1 MSDDQIRHLL
11 RRVTEEL
18 HKTREELRDVR
29 DEQREPIAIVGMGC
43 RLPGGVTSPEDLW
56 DLVAEGRDAVTE
68 FPADRG
74 WDLDALYD
82 PDPDQPHTS
91 YTRHGGFLDDVAGF
105 DAGFFG
111 ISRREALASDPQQRL
126 LLEVAWETLER
137 AGIDPATL
145 KGSRTG
151 VFTGTNGQ
159 DYAKS
164 SGPAPEEVEG
174 YLITG
179 TAASVLSG
187 RIAYTFGFEGPAV
200 TVDTACSSSLVALHL
215 AVRSLRSGESD
226 LALAGGVTLMT
237 SPGTFV
243 EFSRQRGL
251 APDGRCKA
259 FSSSADG
266 TGWAEGAGLL
276 LVERLSDAQ
285 RNNHPILAVVRGTAI
300 NQDGASNGLTAPNGP
315 SQQRVITHALHNAGL
330 TPADIDTVEA
340 HGTGTTLGDPI
351 EAQALLN
358 TYGKNRPTD
367 RPLWLGSLK
376 SNIGHA
382 QAAAGVAG
390 IIKTVQS
397 IRHAHLPQ
405 TLHIDQPTPHVDWTT
420 GNLQLLTHP
429 QPWPDH
435 DHPRRAAVSAFGVS
449 GTNAHVIIEQ
459 APEPTGTVTTTDGP
473 ALQQPAQ
480 ARAAV
485 ARDEE
490 HVAPV
495 NGASAPRRES
505 DATQGVG
512 RGVPVVGWVVSARS
526 PEALRA
532 QAGRLADHLHR
543 HPGLDAADIAHSLA
557 TTRARFDH
565 RAVITGS
572 SKNELL
578 ERTRA
583 LADGRTT
590 PGVVTGI
597 ARPGKTAF
605 VYTGQGS
612 QRAGMGRGLY
622 AAHPAFAAAFDQAI
636 EALDEHLA
644 GHAPVP
650 LREVLLGD
658 ADPALLDQTLYT
670 QPALFALQTA
680 LTHLLSTWGIT
691 PHAVAGHSI
700 GAIAAAHAAGILTL
714 PDAAALVAARA
725 RLMHTAPPGGAMTA
739 INATEAHVAAE
750 IAPYAGKATIAAANT
765 PTSTVISGDHHA
777 VTHLTHHF
785 REQGYKVRA
794 LTVSHA
800 FHSPHMDPILEEFEQ
815 AVAALALTP
824 PTGPV
829 IPFVSDLTGATAT
842 PADLTDPAYW
852 AAHLRNPVR
861 FADVVRRL
869 HEGQEPGEEVR
880 TFLEVG
886 PDGVLSGLIR
896 ETLDGTPDIVAV
908 PVLRR
913 DRPEPH
919 TALTAAAHAH
929 TYGTPV
935 DWTTVNGPA
944 TTVDLP
950 TYAFQH
956 EHLWLTP
963 PPRQT
968 DPAHL
973 GLTTTAHP
981 LLGAAL
987 TLAHADTT
995 VYTGTL
1001 SLTTHPW
1008 LTDHTVFDT
1017 PILPG
1022 TAYLDL
1028 ALHAAD
1034 HTGHTTIDELLLHAP
1049 LALPEN
1055 GGVQVQIIVTGSDRP
1070 TVEIYSRPEGD
1081 TGDWTR
1087 HATAVLTTDDAEPG
1101 FDLTA
1106 WPPADAV
1113 EVDLGTAYDRL
1124 QETGLGYGPAFR
1136 GLRAAWRRGDELFAE
1151 VALPEDEQADV
1162 RDYGIH
1168 PALLDAA
1175 LHGTALHWLDGTP
1188 SGHSNLPFAWSGVRL
1203 HATGATDL
1211 RVRVTLGDAGSLSL
1225 QAADP
1230 TGAPVATIDTLT
1242 ARLVSREQLGTPG
1255 SAPDNSLFQVE
1266 WSPLELQPA
1275 AREAW
1280 AVLGDRDLHDTL
1292 RRTVTASYY
1301 DDLTTLTD
1309 AIDTAEP
1316 APDVIVLP
1324 VHQERAISA
1333 DNSAGEDGRAD
1344 VDNPVAAAH
1353 AVAEHTLATL
1363 QAYLADDRLSGT
1375 RLLVLTHH
1383 AVVTTTE
1390 QPIDLVTAPVWGL
1403 IRSAQTEHPGRI
1415 HLIDHD
1421 HDSPGLLPQAAATAR
1436 HHDEPHTALRHG
1448 TLLTPRLTQ
1457 HRSEDAPEDVQPRA
1471 WDPDGT
1477 VLITGGLTGIGALL
1491 AHHLATTHGI
1501 RHLHLVGRRGHHT
1514 PGADTLIRQLTT
1526 AGAHVTITAADITDP
1541 HAVHHLIT
1549 SIPAEHP
1556 LTAVVHAAGIT
1567 HDTPL
1572 HALTPDH
1579 LHPVLA
1585 PKIDGAT
1592 HLHHHTRHH
1601 NLAAF
1606 VLFSSISGLLGG
1618 AAQANYAAA
1627 NTFHD
1632 ALAHHRHT
1640 QGLPATS
1647 LAWGLW
1653 AHTSTLTAG
1662 LGQNDHKR
1670 LARLGLRPL
1679 ETDHA
1684 LALFDAVVFGPA
1696 AQPPVLVPARLNT
1709 ATDAPPP
1716 LLRRLISP
1724 RRRTVRAVAGQDG
1737 SLAARL
1743 AGLTPEQRSAALL
1756 DLVRTEVATV
1766 LSHPD
1771 PHTIPPDRPLI
1782 ELGLDSLT
1790 AIELRN
1796 RLTTTTTLR
1805 LPATLTFDHPT
1816 PQGIADLLDGL
1827 LGGGGRAEKA
1837 PVQAETTAT
1846 GSLADDPIVIVG
1858 MACRLPGGI
1867 ESPEALWRLV
1877 ERGGDAVSEFPAD
1890 RGWDLERLYDPDP
1903 DHLGTSYTR
1912 HGGFLRDVADFDAA
1926 FFGISPREALATDPQ
1941 QRLLLEVAWEAFERA
1956 GIDPRRLRG
1965 SRTGVFAG
1973 VMYHDYAPRLQEIP
1987 GDLEGYLVNGSA
1999 GSIASGRVAYTFGF
2013 EGPAVTVDTACS
2025 SSLVALHLAA
2035 QSLRTGESDMALAGG
2050 VAVMSS
2056 PATFVEFSR
2065 QRALAVDGR
2074 CKAFSSSADGTGW
2087 GEGVA
2092 LLLLERLSDAR
2103 RNNHP
2108 VLAVVRGSAVNQ
2120 DGASNG
2126 LTAPSGP
2133 SQQRVIRQALANAGL
2148 TTGEVDVVEAHG
2160 TGTKL
2165 GDPIEAQAL
2174 LATYGQDRP
2183 ADRPLWLGSLKSNI
2197 AHTQAAAGGAGVI
2210 KMIMAMRAGVLPKT
2224 LHVEEPSPHVDW
2236 SSGGVRLL
2244 DEARPWPEDG
2254 GPRRAGVSSF
2264 GVSGTNAH
2272 VILEQPPAA
2281 EEPVRTPATPPPAVP
2296 PAVPWVLSGHLP
2308 EALRGQAVSLATY
2321 LDGRADLDPVDV
2333 AHSLVSAR
2341 TLLAE
2346 RAVVVAPDTAG
2357 LASGLAA
2364 LTREG
2369 ALPGHV
2375 VRGTADVAGKVVFVF
2390 PGQGG
2395 QWPGMAAGLLETAP
2409 VFAERLAECE
2419 RALGEFVDWS
2429 LLDVVRGVPGAP
2441 GLDRVDVVQPVLWA
2455 VMVSLAELW
2464 QSHGVRPDAV
2474 VGHSQGEI
2482 AAAVVAGGLSLRD
2495 AARVVA
2501 LRSQAIRTL
2510 SGDGGMASVALPLEE
2525 AAARIAPWDGRL
2537 SVGVV
2542 NGPGSVVVS
2551 GEVSAL
2557 GELLAALDAEGVRNR
2572 RLPVDYASHSA
2583 QVELISDELLK
2594 ALSPITPRAL
2604 TVPMLSTVTGEWAG
2618 EAELDAEYWYANLRR
2633 PVRFEAATRALAA
2646 GGHTAFVEISPH
2658 PVLASSVED
2667 TLDAAAV
2674 APALVTG
2681 TLRRDEGGPERF
2693 LVSLAEAFVR
2703 GVPVDW
2709 AVALRGADPRRVDLP
2724 TYAFQRTRFWLDAS
2738 RTSSAGGA
2746 ADDGA
2751 AGEPAPE
2758 PASRFAGLDPEQRRE
2773 AVLGL
2778 VRTEVA
2784 AVLRHADGEEIP
2796 PARAFRE
2803 LGLDSL
2809 TAVDLRNRLRTATGL
2824 PLPTTL
2830 IFDHPSPAAVTDY
2843 ILSALAEAEAEAEA
2857 DGDGDGDGEPAGD
2870 PLTALRRLEA
2880 SLLAEPG
2887 GRGEVVSRLRALLAR
2902 FDAPLGADDD
2912 PDDEIDLDSA
2922 TDDELFDLLDRG

>member
-68 FPADRG
+68 FPADRD

-137 AGIDPATL
+137 AGIDPTTL
-145 KGSRTG
+145 KGTRTG

-276 LVERLSDAQ
+276 LVERLSDAR
-285 RNNHPILAVVRGTAI
+285 RNGHPVLAVVRGTAI

-351 EAQALLN
+351 EAQALLA
-358 TYGKNRPTD
+358 TYGHNRPAD

-459 APEPTGTVTTTDGP
+459 APEPTGTVTTTDGS
-473 ALQQPAQ
+473 ALPQPAQ
-480 ARAAV
+480 TRAAA

-532 QAGRLADHLHR
+532 QADRLAGHLHR
-543 HPGLDAADIAHSLA
+543 HPGLDAADIAHSLT

-565 RAVITGS
+565 RAVITGTTRQ
-572 SKNELL
+572 ELL
-578 ERTRA
+578 DRTRA

-612 QRAGMGRGLY
+612 QRPGMGRGLH
-622 AAHPAFAAAFDQAI
+622 AAHPAFATAFDEAI

-644 GHAPVP
+644 GHTPVP

-680 LTHLLSTWGIT
+680 LTHLLTTWGIT

-700 GAIAAAHAAGILTL
+700 GAIAAAHAAGIHTL

-739 INATEAHVAAE
+739 INAPEAHVAAE
-750 IAPYAGKATIAAANT
+750 LAPYAGKVTIAAANA
-765 PTSTVISGDHHA
+765 PTSTVISGDHDP
-777 VTHLTHHF
+777 VTHLTEHF
-785 REQGYKVRA
+785 RQQGHKVRS

-800 FHSPHMDPILEEFEQ
+800 FHSPHMDPILDEFEQ
-815 AVAALALTP
+815 AVAALSLTP

-842 PADLTDPAYW
+842 PADLVDPAYW

-869 HEGQEPGEEVR
+869 HEGREPGEEVR
-880 TFLEVG
+880 TFLEIG

-896 ETLDGTPDIVAV
+896 ETLDGEQGVVAV

-919 TALTAAAHAH
+919 TALTAAAHTH
-929 TYGTPV
+929 THGTPV
-935 DWTTVNGPA
+935 DWTTINGPA

-1008 LTDHTVFDT
+1008 LTDHTIFDT

-1034 HTGHTTIDELLLHAP
+1034 HTGHTTIDELVLHAP
-1049 LALPEN
+1049 LALPES

-1087 HATAVLTTDDAEPG
+1087 HATAVLATDDAEPG

-1113 EVDLGTAYDRL
+1113 QVDLGTAYDRL

-1175 LHGTALHWLDGTP
+1175 LHGAALHWLDGTP

-1230 TGAPVATIDTLT
+1230 TGAPVATINTLT
-1242 ARLVSREQLGTPG
+1242 ARLVSSEQLNVSPPTPG
-1255 SAPDNSLFQVE
+1255 NGLFRVE

-1280 AVLGDRDLHDTL
+1280 AVLGDRELHDTL
-1292 RRTVTASYY
+1292 RQTVTASYY
-1301 DDLTTLTD
+1301 DDLTALTD
-1309 AIDTAEP
+1309 AIDAAEP

-1324 VHQERAISA
+1324 ITHHATGN
-1333 DNSAGEDGRAD
+1333 DNALDGTTGGGNAAPTRPEQATPATGNNSTTGEDNRAGD
-1344 VDNPVAAAH
+1344 SPVAAAAH
-1353 AVAEHTLATL
+1353 AVAERTLTL
-1363 QAYLADDRLSGT
+1363 LQTYLADDRLSGT

-1383 AVVTTTE
+1383 AVATTTE
-1390 QPIDLVTAPVWGL
+1390 QPIDLVTAPIWGL

-1415 HLIDHD
+1415 HLIDHH
-1421 HDSPGLLPQAAATAR
+1421 HDRVHDTAALLPQAVATAR

-1448 TLLTPRLTQ
+1448 TLLTPRLVP
-1457 HRSEDAPEDVQPRA
+1457 APEGAPDDVQPRA

-1514 PGADTLIRQLTT
+1514 PGAPDLIQQLTT
-1526 AGAHVTITAADITDP
+1526 AGAHVTLTATDITDSS
-1541 HAVHHLIT
+1541 AFEHLIA

-1743 AGLTPEQRSAALL
+1743 AGLTPERRSAALL

-1816 PQGIADLLDGL
+1816 PEAIAAYLD
-1827 LGGGGRAEKA
+1827 RE
-1837 PVQAETTAT
+1837 
-1846 GSLADDPIVIVG
+1846 
-1858 MACRLPGGI
+1858 LPG
-1867 ESPEALWRLV
+1867 
-1877 ERGGDAVSEFPAD
+1877 
-1890 RGWDLERLYDPDP
+1890 
-1903 DHLGTSYTR
+1903 
-1912 HGGFLRDVADFDAA
+1912 
-1926 FFGISPREALATDPQ
+1926 
-1941 QRLLLEVAWEAFERA
+1941 
-1956 GIDPRRLRG
+1956 
-1965 SRTGVFAG
+1965 
-1973 VMYHDYAPRLQEIP
+1973 
-1987 GDLEGYLVNGSA
+1987 SA
-1999 GSIASGRVAYTFGF
+1999 
-2013 EGPAVTVDTACS
+2013 EGPAGTS
-2025 SSLVALHLAA
+2025 R
-2035 QSLRTGESDMALAGG
+2035 RTG
-2050 VAVMSS
+2050 
-2056 PATFVEFSR
+2056 
-2065 QRALAVDGR
+2065 
-2074 CKAFSSSADGTGW
+2074 
-2087 GEGVA
+2087 
-2092 LLLLERLSDAR
+2092 
-2103 RNNHP
+2103 
-2108 VLAVVRGSAVNQ
+2108 
-2120 DGASNG
+2120 
-2126 LTAPSGP
+2126 TAP
-2133 SQQRVIRQALANAGL
+2133 
-2148 TTGEVDVVEAHG
+2148 TG
-2160 TGTKL
+2160 
-2165 GDPIEAQAL
+2165 
-2174 LATYGQDRP
+2174 
-2183 ADRPLWLGSLKSNI
+2183 
-2197 AHTQAAAGGAGVI
+2197 
-2210 KMIMAMRAGVLPKT
+2210 
-2224 LHVEEPSPHVDW
+2224 
-2236 SSGGVRLL
+2236 
-2244 DEARPWPEDG
+2244 
-2254 GPRRAGVSSF
+2254 
-2264 GVSGTNAH
+2264 
-2272 VILEQPPAA
+2272 
-2281 EEPVRTPATPPPAVP
+2281 
-2296 PAVPWVLSGHLP
+2296 
-2308 EALRGQAVSLATY
+2308 
-2321 LDGRADLDPVDV
+2321 
-2333 AHSLVSAR
+2333 
-2341 TLLAE
+2341 
-2346 RAVVVAPDTAG
+2346 
-2357 LASGLAA
+2357 GLAA
-2364 LTREG
+2364 LHRRMHET
-2369 ALPGHV
+2369 
-2375 VRGTADVAGKVVFVF
+2375 GKHDE
-2390 PGQGG
+2390 
-2395 QWPGMAAGLLETAP
+2395 AAGLLVAASHVREHFAAP
-2409 VFAERLAECE
+2409 DRDRYALPPVRLATGPGRVSVVCFPALSAISGPHEYSRFGQAFRDDRNVYVVPSPGFTDGEDDLLPGSLETLIQMNVEGLRRCVADDEPFVVVGRSMGGAVAHAVTLALEEQGLRPAGLALIDSYPIDASAQEGMEWWQGAMIGGMLE
-2419 RALGEFVDWS
+2419 RIDRFDMTLHDTRLTTMGAYNRLFVDWGPKPLETPI
-2429 LLDVVRGVPGAP
+2429 LLLRAVEPLRGTTVDPADPTRWQAYWPVSHETADIPGDHFTTLEEHA
-2441 GLDRVDVVQPVLWA
+2441 GTT
-2455 VMVSLAELW
+2455 AE
-2464 QSHGVRPDAV
+2464 
-2474 VGHSQGEI
+2474 
-2482 AAAVVAGGLSLRD
+2482 
-2495 AARVVA
+2495 
-2501 LRSQAIRTL
+2501 AIRTWIGTFRL
-2510 SGDGGMASVALPLEE
+2510 DQPEE
-2525 AAARIAPWDGRL
+2525 AQA
-2537 SVGVV
+2537 
-2542 NGPGSVVVS
+2542 
-2551 GEVSAL
+2551 
-2557 GELLAALDAEGVRNR
+2557 
-2572 RLPVDYASHSA
+2572 
-2583 QVELISDELLK
+2583 
-2594 ALSPITPRAL
+2594 
-2604 TVPMLSTVTGEWAG
+2604 
-2618 EAELDAEYWYANLRR
+2618 
-2633 PVRFEAATRALAA
+2633 
-2646 GGHTAFVEISPH
+2646 
-2658 PVLASSVED
+2658 
-2667 TLDAAAV
+2667 
-2674 APALVTG
+2674 
-2681 TLRRDEGGPERF
+2681 
-2693 LVSLAEAFVR
+2693 
-2703 GVPVDW
+2703 
-2709 AVALRGADPRRVDLP
+2709 
-2724 TYAFQRTRFWLDAS
+2724 
-2738 RTSSAGGA
+2738 
-2746 ADDGA
+2746 
-2751 AGEPAPE
+2751 
-2758 PASRFAGLDPEQRRE
+2758 
-2773 AVLGL
+2773 
-2778 VRTEVA
+2778 
-2784 AVLRHADGEEIP
+2784 
-2796 PARAFRE
+2796 
-2803 LGLDSL
+2803 
-2809 TAVDLRNRLRTATGL
+2809 
-2824 PLPTTL
+2824 
-2830 IFDHPSPAAVTDY
+2830 
-2843 ILSALAEAEAEAEA
+2843 
-2857 DGDGDGDGEPAGD
+2857 
-2870 PLTALRRLEA
+2870 
-2880 SLLAEPG
+2880 
-2887 GRGEVVSRLRALLAR
+2887 
-2902 FDAPLGADDD
+2902 
-2912 PDDEIDLDSA
+2912 
-2922 TDDELFDLLDRG
+2922 

>member
-1 MSDDQIRHLL
+1 MANDDKLREYLKRSIAETKQAEKRLRQI
-11 RRVTEEL
+11 EA
-18 HKTREELRDVR
+18 KS
-29 DEQREPIAIVGMGC
+29 REPIAIVGMGC
-43 RLPGGVTSPEDLW
+43 RLPGGVASPEDLW

-137 AGIDPATL
+137 AGIDPTTL
-145 KGSRTG
+145 KGSRTAVYAG
-151 VFTGTNGQ
+151 VADRTYG
-159 DYAKS
+159 ARL
-164 SGPAPEEVEG
+164 PEVPEDLEG
-174 YLITG
+174 YLAIG
-179 TAASVLSG
+179 NLGSVLSG
-187 RIAYTFGFEGPAV
+187 RIAYAFGFEGPAV

-215 AVRSLRSGESD
+215 AVQALRTGECD
-226 LALAGGVTLMT
+226 LALAGGVTVMA
-237 SPGTFV
+237 SPIGFT

-285 RNNHPILAVVRGTAI
+285 RNNHPILAVIRGTAI

-420 GNLQLLTHP
+420 GTINLLTHP

-435 DHPRRAAVSAFGVS
+435 GHPRRAAVSAFGVS
-449 GTNAHVIIEQ
+449 GTNAHIIIEQ
-459 APEPTGTVTTTDGP
+459 APDQAEPESPQGGP
-473 ALQQPAQ
+473 L
-480 ARAAV
+480 
-485 ARDEE
+485 
-490 HVAPV
+490 
-495 NGASAPRRES
+495 
-505 DATQGVG
+505 
-512 RGVPVVGWVVSARS
+512 PVVGWVVSARS

-532 QAGRLADHLHR
+532 QAGRLAGHLDR

-565 RAVITGS
+565 RAVITGTTRQ
-572 SKNELL
+572 ELL
-578 ERTRA
+578 DRTRA

-622 AAHPAFAAAFDQAI
+622 AAHPVFAAAFDEAI

-725 RLMHTAPPGGAMTA
+725 CLMHTAPPGGAMTA
-739 INATEAHVAAE
+739 INATEAQITPHLEA
-750 IAPYAGKATIAAANT
+750 YTGKVTIAATNT
-765 PTSTVISGDHHA
+765 PTSTVISGDHDA
-777 VTHLTHHF
+777 VTHLTEHF
-785 REQGYKVRA
+785 RAQGTKVRA

-800 FHSPHMDPILEEFEQ
+800 FHSPHMDPILDDFQ
-815 AVAALALTP
+815 KAIDGLTHTAP
-824 PTGPV
+824 GLT
-829 IPFVSDLTGATAT
+829 FVSDLTGTVT
-842 PADLTDPAYW
+842 PPDGPAYW

-861 FADVVRRL
+861 FADATRTL
-869 HEGQEPGEEVR
+869 HDQG
-880 TFLEVG
+880 TTTYLEIG
-886 PDGVLSGLIR
+886 PDGILTGLIR
-896 ETLDGTPDIVAV
+896 ETLDAEQGIVAV
-908 PVLRR
+908 PALRR

-929 TYGTPV
+929 THGTPV

-968 DPAHL
+968 DPANL

-987 TLAHADTT
+987 TLAHHDTT

-1008 LTDHTVFDT
+1008 LAHHTVFDT

-1049 LALPEN
+1049 LALRP
-1055 GGVQVQIIVTGSDRP
+1055 GRKVRVQVIVSGTDTDGNTTLD
-1070 TVEIYSRPEGD
+1070 VYSRDEGEH
-1081 TGDWTR
+1081 GEWTR
-1087 HATAVLTTDDAEPG
+1087 HATAVLARDDTEPG

-1106 WPPADAV
+1106 WPPADAAPI
-1113 EVDLGTAYDRL
+1113 EVGSVYDAL
-1124 QETGLGYGPAFR
+1124 TLAGLPYGPAFR

-1151 VALPEDEQADV
+1151 VTLPQEAANGDV
-1162 RDYGIH
+1162 TGYGVH
-1168 PALLDAA
+1168 PALFDAA
-1175 LHGTALHWLDGTP
+1175 VHLPAWAGLADVP
-1188 SGHSNLPFAWSGVRL
+1188 EGHNRLPFAWSGVRL

-1242 ARLVSREQLGTPG
+1242 ARLVSSEQLSV
-1255 SAPDNSLFQVE
+1255 SAPAPGNGLFRVE

-1280 AVLGDRDLHDTL
+1280 AVLGDRELHDTL
-1292 RRTVTASYY
+1292 RQTVTASYY
-1301 DDLTTLTD
+1301 DDLSALTD
-1309 AIDTAEP
+1309 AVNAAEP
-1316 APDVIVLP
+1316 VPDVIVLP
-1324 VHQERAISA
+1324 VGHHQNHLPQGPDGTRDDNAAPAGSEQVTPSA
-1333 DNSAGEDGRAD
+1333 SDVSRTGENSP
-1344 VDNPVAAAH
+1344 VVAAAH

-1363 QAYLADDRLSGT
+1363 QTYLADDRLSSS
-1375 RLLVLTHH
+1375 RLLVITHN
-1383 AVVTTTE
+1383 AVATNSHE
-1390 QPIDLVTAPVWGL
+1390 PIDLATAPVWGL

-1415 HLIDHD
+1415 HLIDHH
-1421 HDSPGLLPQAAATAR
+1421 HDRDQDTAALLPQAVATAR

-1448 TLLTPRLTQ
+1448 TLLTPRLTPHTTQ

-1514 PGADTLIRQLTT
+1514 PGAPDLIQHLTT
-1526 AGAHVTITAADITDP
+1526 AGAHVTVTATDITDSS
-1541 HAVHHLIT
+1541 AVEHLIA

-1653 AHTSTLTAG
+1653 AHTSTLTAD
-1662 LGQNDHKR
+1662 LTSVDQ
-1670 LARLGLRPL
+1670 ARIRRTGLRPL
-1679 ETDHA
+1679 TADQA
-1684 LALFDAVVFGPA
+1684 LALFDAVAFRDA
-1696 AQPPVLVPARLNT
+1696 SPPLVVPTGLTST
-1709 ATDAPPP
+1709 AEAPPP
-1716 LLRRLISP
+1716 LLRGVVRQA
-1724 RRRTVRAVAGQDG
+1724 RR
-1737 SLAARL
+1737 AAR
-1743 AGLTPEQRSAALL
+1743 AAASSGPSAAGFTGLTPEQRSAALL

-1816 PQGIADLLDGL
+1816 PEAIAAYLD
-1827 LGGGGRAEKA
+1827 RE
-1837 PVQAETTAT
+1837 
-1846 GSLADDPIVIVG
+1846 
-1858 MACRLPGGI
+1858 LPG
-1867 ESPEALWRLV
+1867 
-1877 ERGGDAVSEFPAD
+1877 
-1890 RGWDLERLYDPDP
+1890 
-1903 DHLGTSYTR
+1903 
-1912 HGGFLRDVADFDAA
+1912 
-1926 FFGISPREALATDPQ
+1926 
-1941 QRLLLEVAWEAFERA
+1941 
-1956 GIDPRRLRG
+1956 
-1965 SRTGVFAG
+1965 
-1973 VMYHDYAPRLQEIP
+1973 
-1987 GDLEGYLVNGSA
+1987 SA
-1999 GSIASGRVAYTFGF
+1999 
-2013 EGPAVTVDTACS
+2013 EGPAGTS
-2025 SSLVALHLAA
+2025 R
-2035 QSLRTGESDMALAGG
+2035 RTG
-2050 VAVMSS
+2050 
-2056 PATFVEFSR
+2056 
-2065 QRALAVDGR
+2065 
-2074 CKAFSSSADGTGW
+2074 
-2087 GEGVA
+2087 
-2092 LLLLERLSDAR
+2092 
-2103 RNNHP
+2103 
-2108 VLAVVRGSAVNQ
+2108 
-2120 DGASNG
+2120 
-2126 LTAPSGP
+2126 TAP
-2133 SQQRVIRQALANAGL
+2133 
-2148 TTGEVDVVEAHG
+2148 TG
-2160 TGTKL
+2160 
-2165 GDPIEAQAL
+2165 
-2174 LATYGQDRP
+2174 
-2183 ADRPLWLGSLKSNI
+2183 
-2197 AHTQAAAGGAGVI
+2197 
-2210 KMIMAMRAGVLPKT
+2210 
-2224 LHVEEPSPHVDW
+2224 
-2236 SSGGVRLL
+2236 
-2244 DEARPWPEDG
+2244 
-2254 GPRRAGVSSF
+2254 
-2264 GVSGTNAH
+2264 
-2272 VILEQPPAA
+2272 
-2281 EEPVRTPATPPPAVP
+2281 
-2296 PAVPWVLSGHLP
+2296 
-2308 EALRGQAVSLATY
+2308 
-2321 LDGRADLDPVDV
+2321 
-2333 AHSLVSAR
+2333 
-2341 TLLAE
+2341 
-2346 RAVVVAPDTAG
+2346 
-2357 LASGLAA
+2357 GLAA
-2364 LTREG
+2364 LHRRMHET
-2369 ALPGHV
+2369 
-2375 VRGTADVAGKVVFVF
+2375 GKHDE
-2390 PGQGG
+2390 
-2395 QWPGMAAGLLETAP
+2395 AAGLLVASSHVREHFAAP
-2409 VFAERLAECE
+2409 DRDRYALPPVRLATGPGRVSVVCFPALSAISGPHEYSRFGQAFRDDRNVYVVPSPGFTDGEDDLLPDSLETLIQMNVEGLRRCVADDEPFVVVGRSMGGAVAHAVTLALEEQGLRPAGLALIDSYPIDASAQEGMEWWQGAMIGGMLE
-2419 RALGEFVDWS
+2419 RIDRFDMTLHDTRLTTMGAYNRLFVDWGPKPLETPI
-2429 LLDVVRGVPGAP
+2429 LLLRAVEPLRGTTVDPADPTRWQAYWPVSHETADIPGDHFTTLEEHA
-2441 GLDRVDVVQPVLWA
+2441 GTT
-2455 VMVSLAELW
+2455 AE
-2464 QSHGVRPDAV
+2464 
-2474 VGHSQGEI
+2474 
-2482 AAAVVAGGLSLRD
+2482 
-2495 AARVVA
+2495 
-2501 LRSQAIRTL
+2501 AIRTW
-2510 SGDGGMASVALPLEE
+2510 
-2525 AAARIAPWDGRL
+2525 I
-2537 SVGVV
+2537 
-2542 NGPGSVVVS
+2542 
-2551 GEVSAL
+2551 
-2557 GELLAALDAEGVRNR
+2557 
-2572 RLPVDYASHSA
+2572 
-2583 QVELISDELLK
+2583 
-2594 ALSPITPRAL
+2594 
-2604 TVPMLSTVTGEWAG
+2604 
-2618 EAELDAEYWYANLRR
+2618 
-2633 PVRFEAATRALAA
+2633 
-2646 GGHTAFVEISPH
+2646 
-2658 PVLASSVED
+2658 
-2667 TLDAAAV
+2667 
-2674 APALVTG
+2674 G
-2681 TLRRDEGGPERF
+2681 TLRLDQPE
-2693 LVSLAEAFVR
+2693 EAQ
-2703 GVPVDW
+2703 
-2709 AVALRGADPRRVDLP
+2709 A
-2724 TYAFQRTRFWLDAS
+2724 
-2738 RTSSAGGA
+2738 
-2746 ADDGA
+2746 
-2751 AGEPAPE
+2751 
-2758 PASRFAGLDPEQRRE
+2758 
-2773 AVLGL
+2773 
-2778 VRTEVA
+2778 
-2784 AVLRHADGEEIP
+2784 
-2796 PARAFRE
+2796 
-2803 LGLDSL
+2803 
-2809 TAVDLRNRLRTATGL
+2809 
-2824 PLPTTL
+2824 
-2830 IFDHPSPAAVTDY
+2830 
-2843 ILSALAEAEAEAEA
+2843 
-2857 DGDGDGDGEPAGD
+2857 
-2870 PLTALRRLEA
+2870 
-2880 SLLAEPG
+2880 
-2887 GRGEVVSRLRALLAR
+2887 
-2902 FDAPLGADDD
+2902 
-2912 PDDEIDLDSA
+2912 
-2922 TDDELFDLLDRG
+2922 

>member
-1 MSDDQIRHLL
+1 
-11 RRVTEEL
+11 
-18 HKTREELRDVR
+18 
-29 DEQREPIAIVGMGC
+29 
-43 RLPGGVTSPEDLW
+43 
-56 DLVAEGRDAVTE
+56 
-68 FPADRG
+68 
-74 WDLDALYD
+74 
-82 PDPDQPHTS
+82 
-91 YTRHGGFLDDVAGF
+91 
-105 DAGFFG
+105 
-111 ISRREALASDPQQRL
+111 
-126 LLEVAWETLER
+126 
-137 AGIDPATL
+137 
-145 KGSRTG
+145 
-151 VFTGTNGQ
+151 
-159 DYAKS
+159 
-164 SGPAPEEVEG
+164 
-174 YLITG
+174 
-179 TAASVLSG
+179 
-187 RIAYTFGFEGPAV
+187 
-200 TVDTACSSSLVALHL
+200 
-215 AVRSLRSGESD
+215 
-226 LALAGGVTLMT
+226 
-237 SPGTFV
+237 
-243 EFSRQRGL
+243 
-251 APDGRCKA
+251 
-259 FSSSADG
+259 
-266 TGWAEGAGLL
+266 
-276 LVERLSDAQ
+276 
-285 RNNHPILAVVRGTAI
+285 
-300 NQDGASNGLTAPNGP
+300 
-315 SQQRVITHALHNAGL
+315 
-330 TPADIDTVEA
+330 
-340 HGTGTTLGDPI
+340 
-351 EAQALLN
+351 
-358 TYGKNRPTD
+358 
-367 RPLWLGSLK
+367 
-376 SNIGHA
+376 
-382 QAAAGVAG
+382 
-390 IIKTVQS
+390 
-397 IRHAHLPQ
+397 
-405 TLHIDQPTPHVDWTT
+405 

-435 DHPRRAAVSAFGVS
+435 ARPRRAAVSAFGVS

-459 APEPTGTVTTTDGP
+459 APDQAELESP
-473 ALQQPAQ
+473 Q
-480 ARAAV
+480 ARPSPA
-485 ARDEE
+485 
-490 HVAPV
+490 
-495 NGASAPRRES
+495 
-505 DATQGVG
+505 
-512 RGVPVVGWVVSARS
+512 VGWVVSARS

-532 QAGRLADHLHR
+532 QAARLADHLDR
-543 HPGLDAADIAHSLA
+543 HPTLGAADVAHSLA

-565 RAVITGS
+565 RAVITGTTRQ
-572 SKNELL
+572 ELL
-578 ERTRA
+578 DRTRA
-583 LADGRTT
+583 LADGTSA
-590 PGVVTGI
+590 GGIVTGI
-597 ARPGKTAF
+597 ARPAKVAF

-612 QRAGMGRGLY
+612 QRPGMGRGLH
-622 AAHPAFAAAFDQAI
+622 AAHPAFATAYDQAI
-636 EALDEHLA
+636 NLLDQHLA
-644 GHAPVP
+644 RHTPVP

-680 LTHLLSTWGIT
+680 LTHLLTRWGIT

-700 GAIAAAHAAGILTL
+700 GAIAAAHTAGILTL

-739 INATEAHVAAE
+739 INATEAHITRE
-750 IAPYAGKATIAAANT
+750 IAAYKGRVTIAAANT
-765 PTSTVISGDHHA
+765 PTSTVISGDHDP
-777 VTHLTHHF
+777 VTHLTEHF
-785 REQGYKVRA
+785 RQQGHKVRA

-800 FHSPHMDPILEEFEQ
+800 FHSPHMDPILDEFEQ
-815 AVAALALTP
+815 AVAALSLTP

-829 IPFVSDLTGATAT
+829 TPFVSDLTGTTAT
-842 PADLTDPAYW
+842 PTDLTNPAYW
-852 AAHLRNPVR
+852 ARHLRNPVR
-861 FADVVRRL
+861 FADVVQRL
-869 HEGQEPGEEVR
+869 HEGPEPGEGVR
-880 TFLEVG
+880 TFLEIG
-886 PDGVLSGLIR
+886 PDGILTGLIR
-896 ETLDGTPDIVAV
+896 ETLDSEQGILAV

-913 DRPEPH
+913 DRPEPP

-929 TYGTPV
+929 THGTPV
-935 DWTTVNGPA
+935 DWATVNGPA

-956 EHLWLTP
+956 ERLWLTP

-968 DPAHL
+968 DPANL

-987 TLAHADTT
+987 TLAHHDTT

-1034 HTGHTTIDELLLHAP
+1034 HTGHTTIDELVLHAP
-1049 LALPEN
+1049 LALPES

-1070 TVEIYSRPEGD
+1070 SLEIFSRPEGD

-1087 HATAVLTTDDAEPG
+1087 HATAVLARDDTEPG

-1106 WPPADAV
+1106 WPPEDAV
-1113 EVDLGTAYDRL
+1113 QVDLGTAYDRL
-1124 QETGLGYGPAFR
+1124 YEAGLGYGPAFR

-1151 VALPEDEQADV
+1151 VALPEDERDDV
-1162 RDYGIH
+1162 TDYGIH

-1175 LHGTALHWLDGTP
+1175 LHGAALHWLDGTP
-1188 SGHSNLPFAWSGVRL
+1188 NGHSNLPFAWSGVRL

-1225 QAADP
+1225 HVADP

-1242 ARLVSREQLGTPG
+1242 TRLVSSEQLVTSGSTPD
-1255 SAPDNSLFQVE
+1255 SSLFRVE

-1275 AREAW
+1275 ADEAW
-1280 AVLGDRDLHDTL
+1280 AVLGDRELHDTL
-1292 RRTVTASYY
+1292 RRTVTTSYY
-1301 DDLTTLTD
+1301 DDLTALTD
-1309 AIDTAEP
+1309 AIDAAEP

-1324 VHQERAISA
+1324 ITPHHATGNGNARNGTTGA
-1333 DNSAGEDGRAD
+1333 DNAAHVEPEQATHATGSNSRTGE
-1344 VDNPVAAAH
+1344 NPVAAAH
-1353 AVAEHTLATL
+1353 AVAEHTLAAL
-1363 QAYLADDRLSGT
+1363 QTFLADDRLSGT
-1375 RLLVLTHH
+1375 RLLVLTHN
-1383 AVVTTTE
+1383 AVATTSQ

-1415 HLIDHD
+1415 HLIDH
-1421 HDSPGLLPQAAATAR
+1421 HHETAGLLPQAAATAC
-1436 HHDEPHTALRHG
+1436 HHDEPHTALRDG
-1448 TLLTPRLTQ
+1448 TLLTPRLIAHTTQ
-1457 HRSEDAPEDVQPRA
+1457 HKAEEVQPRG

-1491 AHHLATTHGI
+1491 ARHLATTHGI
-1501 RHLHLVGRRGHHT
+1501 RHLHLTGRRGHHT
-1514 PGADTLIRQLTT
+1514 PGADTLIRDLTT
-1526 AGAHVTITAADITDP
+1526 AGAHVTVTAADITDP
-1541 HAVHHLIT
+1541 HAVEALIA
-1549 SIPAEHP
+1549 SIPADHP
-1556 LTAVVHAAGIT
+1556 LTAVIHAAGIT

-1572 HALTPDH
+1572 HTLTPNHH

-1601 NLAAF
+1601 NPAAF
-1606 VLFSSISGLLGG
+1606 ILFSSISGLLGG

-1640 QGLPATS
+1640 QRLPATS

-1662 LGQNDHKR
+1662 LGQNDHRR

-1684 LALFDAVVFGPA
+1684 LALFDAVVFGAA

-1709 ATDAPPP
+1709 TTDAPPP

-1724 RRRTVRAVAGQDG
+1724 RRRAVRAAAGQDG
-1737 SLAARL
+1737 SLATRL
-1743 AGLTPEQRSAALL
+1743 AALTAERRSAALL

-1766 LSHPD
+1766 LSHPH

-1790 AIELRN
+1790 AVELRN

-1837 PVQAETTAT
+1837 PVRAETTAT

-2035 QSLRTGESDMALAGG
+2035 QSLRTGESDLALAGG

-2160 TGTKL
+2160 TGTTL

-2281 EEPVRTPATPPPAVP
+2281 EEPVGTPATPPAVP

-2341 TLLAE
+2341 TLLGE

-2357 LASGLAA
+2357 LTSGLAA

-2419 RALGEFVDWS
+2419 RALSEFVDWS

-2455 VMVSLAELW
+2455 VMVSLAGLW
-2464 QSHGVRPDAV
+2464 QSYGVRPDAV

-2525 AAARIAPWDGRL
+2525 AEARIAPWDGRL

-2604 TVPMLSTVTGEWAG
+2604 TVPMLSTVSGEWAG

-2646 GGHTAFVEISPH
+2646 SGHTAFVEISPH
-2658 PVLASSVED
+2658 PVLASSIED

-2738 RTSSAGGA
+2738 RTSSATSSAGGA

-2751 AGEPAPE
+2751 AGGRAPE

-2843 ILSALAEAEAEAEA
+2843 ILSALAEAEA
-2857 DGDGDGDGEPAGD
+2857 DRDGEPAGD

-2912 PDDEIDLDSA
+2912 TGDEIDLDSA